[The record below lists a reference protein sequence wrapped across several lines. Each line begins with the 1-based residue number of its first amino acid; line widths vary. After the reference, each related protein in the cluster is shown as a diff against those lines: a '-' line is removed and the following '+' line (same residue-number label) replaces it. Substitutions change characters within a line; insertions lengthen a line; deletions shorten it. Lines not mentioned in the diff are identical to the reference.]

1 MMKVSDIQTQL
12 KLSVAAGKQCLDR
25 EVMAG
30 YCGDL
35 LSDVMA
41 NAAQGSIWLT
51 VQGHQNVVAVA
62 VLREM
67 AAIILVNDR
76 QPDEE
81 TKEKA
86 EEEGIPILLSPLS
99 AFEVGGRLCELGIG
113 REKE

>member
-1 MMKVSDIQTQL
+1 MKVSEIQSQL
-12 KLSVAAGKQCLDR
+12 NIPVAAGKQGLER
-25 EVMAG
+25 EVKAG

-41 NAAQGSIWLT
+41 NAAPGSIWLT

-76 QPDEE
+76 QPDQE

-86 EEEGIPILLSPLS
+86 EEEGVPILMSPLT
-99 AFEVGGRLCELGIG
+99 AYEVGARLHDLGVG
-113 REKE
+113 RESA